1 MDNHKQNSS
10 EWVKLLEENNLKI
23 TDHSKLEW
31 YIDNFNYY
39 NFIKSYN
46 RFFISNS
53 DITLN
58 TYKDNVSSWM
68 IISLFNFD
76 RNVSS
81 LILGDLLSL
90 ERKLS
95 TAICN
100 EIIRKNHERIPKLKE
115 GFFISLE
122 DEDIYIIFP
131 KLKNNIQKN
140 SKLFK
145 IYENNEA
152 KYFKEKFSK
161 KEKEPLWY
169 FVLELTFG
177 DLVEIFC
184 FLGKSS
190 QKNITHLFL
199 KDKKYNNCYIDFRST
214 LKLINYARNM
224 LCHNSAIY
232 DITFTNYNHKK
243 NIINLHYEIFNEKIT
258 NIKLF
263 NLIKLIGWL
272 TPHKSELY
280 DLSIKRFYLY
290 LKEIDTEILEEIKSF
305 TNLK

>member
-10 EWVKLLEENNLKI
+10 EWVKVLKENNLKI
-23 TDHSKLEW
+23 TDQPKFEW

-46 RFFISNS
+46 RFFILNS
-53 DITLN
+53 DISLN
-58 TYKDNVSSWM
+58 TYKDNVSSSM

-81 LILGDLLSL
+81 IILGDLLSL

-100 EIIRKNHERIPKLKE
+100 EIIRKNHKRIPKLKE
-115 GFFISLE
+115 GLFISLE
-122 DEDIYIIFP
+122 DEDIYTIFP
-131 KLKNNIQKN
+131 KLKTNIQQN
-140 SKLFK
+140 PKLFK
-145 IYENNEA
+145 KYENNEA
-152 KYFKEKFSK
+152 KYFKEKFSQ
-161 KEKEPLWY
+161 KEKKPLWY

-184 FLGKSS
+184 FLSETS
-190 QKNITHLFL
+190 QKKITCLFL
-199 KDKKYNNCYIDFRST
+199 KDKKYDKCYFDFRST
-214 LKLINYARNM
+214 LKLINHARNM

-232 DITFTNYNHKK
+232 DITYTNYKHRK
-243 NIINLHYEIFNEKIT
+243 NIINLYSKIFNEKIT

-263 NLIKLIGWL
+263 NLIKLIEWL
-272 TPHKSELY
+272 TPHNSKLY
-280 DLSIKRFYLY
+280 DISIEKFDYHF
-290 LKEIDTEILEEIKSF
+290 KKINIEILEEIKLF
-305 TNLK
+305 TNFK